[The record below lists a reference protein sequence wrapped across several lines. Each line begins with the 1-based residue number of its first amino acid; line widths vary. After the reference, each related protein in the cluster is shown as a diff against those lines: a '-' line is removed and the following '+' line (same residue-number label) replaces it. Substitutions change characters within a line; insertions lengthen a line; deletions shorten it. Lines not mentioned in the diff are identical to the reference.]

1 MILSILKK
9 YIWIVN
15 IILLIAIAYV
25 LSLLIN
31 QKVATKIFSSEQ
43 LTSPSKKNSTLKIMG
58 NTNKT
63 RRRSYYDLIYYRNL
77 FGVTYDNEFSSSTNS
92 STTDDSAPE
101 TTLNL
106 ELLGTYI
113 STAGISIAVIKN
125 LDTGKIDG
133 YTDGD
138 KLGIVESESI
148 KLLGVENCK
157 VLIDR
162 NAKGTETIVCKK
174 EIKATRV
181 PVRKASFET
190 VRSDSKKRRSKKDE
204 KSEKNEGIVEVED
217 GVYEVEKN
225 LLNDLLDDPTSLVN
239 QARVVPQKDGLR
251 FFGIRPSSVFFKIGI
266 RNGDTLHRINNVEL
280 NDVQNALGIF
290 GSLKNESEFRIDFT
304 RRGKKFTYEYS
315 VN

>member
-15 IILLIAIAYV
+15 IVLLIAIAYV

-31 QKVATKIFSSEQ
+31 QKVATNIFSSEQ
-43 LTSPSKKNSTLKIMG
+43 LTSASKKKSTLKTIG
-58 NTNKT
+58 SQNKT
-63 RRRSYYDLIYYRNL
+63 RSRSYYDLIYYRNL
-77 FGVTYDNEFSSSTNS
+77 FGVTYDNGFSSSINS
-92 STTDDSAPE
+92 LATDDSAPE

-106 ELLGTYI
+106 ELLGTYL
-113 STAGISIAVIKN
+113 SNSGISIAVIKN

-148 KLLGVENCK
+148 KLLEVENCK

-162 NAKGTETIVCKK
+162 NARGTETIVCKK
-174 EIKATRV
+174 EIKATKV

-190 VRSDSKKRRSKKDE
+190 ISSNTKK
-204 KSEKNEGIVEVED
+204 EKNRKDKKVAKDEGIVEVED
-217 GVYEVEKN
+217 GVYEVEKK